1 MNDIII
7 KDFHNNRTDL
17 IEYEKKNYYI
27 ENDIKYLKIQEYMEL
42 EKNIKNDFHKLLIR
56 FLFETAARIS
66 EALECDIKD
75 IDFKYGK
82 VKLINSKQRK
92 EAKRECIISTE
103 LMNMIL
109 MHIGKY
115 KLEKK
120 DKLFTRVTAS
130 GKKVYKRIGAFTMI
144 KKYGSDI
151 LGYDW
156 VSPHTFRHTRAIHL
170 LSESVDV
177 IKVQKFLAHKSVINT
192 LVYLQYVNRDI
203 EKSVI
208 QANASIGIY

>member
-1 MNDIII
+1 MNDIVVKGIYNQKI
-7 KDFHNNRTDL
+7 DL
-17 IEYEKKNYYI
+17 VEYDKKNYYI

-42 EKNIKNDFHKLLIR
+42 ERSIQNDFHKLLIR

-66 EALECDIKD
+66 EALECSIKD

-82 VKLINSKQRK
+82 VQLINAKQRK
-92 EAKRECIISTE
+92 EAKRECIVSKE

-109 MHIGKY
+109 LHIGKY

-120 DKLFTRVTAS
+120 DKLFTRVTAA
-130 GKKVYKRIGAFTMI
+130 GKKVYRRTGAFTMI
-144 KKYGSDI
+144 KKYGNEI

-156 VSPHTFRHTRAIHL
+156 LSPHTFRHTRAIHL
-170 LSESVDV
+170 LSESIDV
-177 IKVQKFLAHKSVINT
+177 IKVQKFLAHKSVMNT
-192 LVYLQYVNRDI
+192 LVYLQYINRDV